1 MLRDAGSQQLAAS
14 DRWQTA
20 LSPFTAT
27 DLESA
32 ADQVSSER
40 IDTKYVLSSAAILR
54 VLESLV
60 DEFLV
65 LDVDGT
71 RFTTY
76 RTQYFDTESYALF
89 RRHHAGGGNRY
100 KVRTRTYLNTGLA
113 YVEIKR
119 KSPTGATT
127 KLRLPVPEFTRE
139 LSGDVAAFVDQH
151 CTHQA
156 SSLIPAL
163 CNRFD
168 RIFLV
173 GKDRSERLTID
184 LDVTIET
191 DERPMLLPGVAVAE
205 LKQLRHTHHLRDTPF
220 QRAMRELHVRPS
232 GFSKYCMGLLLT
244 QPKIK
249 HNLFKPQLRKLRRLM
264 GEPNA
269 VC

>member
-20 LSPFTAT
+20 LAALPAT
-27 DLESA
+27 DLASV

-40 IDTKYVLSSAAILR
+40 VDTKYVLRSASILR
-54 VLESLV
+54 VLESLAS
-60 DEFLV
+60 EFLV
-65 LDVDGT
+65 LDIDGT

-89 RRHHAGGGNRY
+89 RRHHAGGSNRC

-113 YVEIKR
+113 YVEVKR
-119 KSPTGATT
+119 KRPTGATT
-127 KLRLPVPEFTRE
+127 KLRHRIPKFSRE
-139 LSGDVAAFVDQH
+139 LSGEIAAFVDAN

-156 SSLIPAL
+156 SSLLPSL

-184 LDVTIET
+184 LDIAIET
-191 DERPMLLPGVAVAE
+191 DERPMLLPGVAIAE
-205 LKQLRHTHHLRDTPF
+205 LKQERHTHHLRDTPF

-249 HNLFKPQLRKLRRLM
+249 HNLFRPQLRKLRQLM